1 MAATREF
8 PIQRERAGAIAAWVM
23 GWLVALAVLGVGAGL
38 ALHAGG
44 VFGRATPEVEGAA
57 GGSYLL
63 WRQSILETVP
73 GWLEPLKFL
82 APALLLAGI
91 ALTLSRILKTIRIRA
106 EVNEHSLPVLIAH
119 AKR

>member
-8 PIQRERAGAIAAWVM
+8 PVQRERAGAIAAWVM

-44 VFGRATPEVEGAA
+44 VFGRPIPEVEGAA

>member
-8 PIQRERAGAIAAWVM
+8 PVQRERAGAIAAWVT
-23 GWLVALAVLGVGAGL
+23 GWLVALTVLGVAIGL
-38 ALHAGG
+38 AVQAGG
-44 VFGRATPEVEGAA
+44 VFGQAIPEVEGAA

-63 WRQSILETVP
+63 WRQSILETIP

-82 APALLLAGI
+82 APALLLTGI
-91 ALTLSRILKTIRIRA
+91 ALTLSRIHKTIRIRA